1 MHLCQAQP
9 SPNPGLALAPW
20 APTMAG
26 LSTRH
31 AYRTQPPVNASHTD
45 AAVPAVAALP
55 THASSCSASSRFLPH
70 AAIVSLH
77 YIRHVYAAPHGFTLS
92 MRTQRAV
99 RPNTCG

>member
-1 MHLCQAQP
+1 MHLRQAQP
-9 SPNPGLALAPW
+9 SPNPGLALATW
-20 APTMAG
+20 APTMAR

-31 AYRTQPPVNASHTD
+31 ASIVPNRHASHTD

-55 THASSCSASSRFLPH
+55 THASSRSAPSRILPH